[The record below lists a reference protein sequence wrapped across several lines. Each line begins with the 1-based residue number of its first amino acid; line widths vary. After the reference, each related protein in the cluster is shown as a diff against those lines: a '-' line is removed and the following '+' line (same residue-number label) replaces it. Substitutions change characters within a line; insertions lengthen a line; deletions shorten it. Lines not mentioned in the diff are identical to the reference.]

1 MTINI
6 NNFRSLFQVFFIHSL
21 LVIKSKLILKFKNA
35 KDIEEQESVTN
46 PREFKL
52 SAAVARVNVKTD
64 SSWNKRVGSLFYQIF
79 MLIIIIIIVSVT
91 ANDGDL
97 KTSEGFNT
105 FLGNRWWEMLPWPCI
120 GIGCMYKKNPYIILS
135 YLLILLNIK
144 QIVFC
149 CWYCLPGFCRVDF
162 VTFKSSA
169 FSAAFNYIST

>member
-64 SSWNKRVGSLFYQIF
+64 SS
-79 MLIIIIIIVSVT
+79 
-91 ANDGDL
+91 
-97 KTSEGFNT
+97 
-105 FLGNRWWEMLPWPCI
+105 
-120 GIGCMYKKNPYIILS
+120 
-135 YLLILLNIK
+135 
-144 QIVFC
+144 
-149 CWYCLPGFCRVDF
+149 
-162 VTFKSSA
+162 
-169 FSAAFNYIST
+169 